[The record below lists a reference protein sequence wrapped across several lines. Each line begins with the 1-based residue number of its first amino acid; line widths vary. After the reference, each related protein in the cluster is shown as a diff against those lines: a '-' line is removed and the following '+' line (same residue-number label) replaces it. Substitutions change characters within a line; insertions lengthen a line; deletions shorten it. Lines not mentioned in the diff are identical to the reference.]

1 MIRRILSRLR
11 DEPRPLDSEAIV
23 WAYRLFLDREPENL
37 QSVREM
43 AAALRTSAEIRRCF
57 MASEEFSLHPD
68 THRRPSLIGNEKPM
82 WIDEVED
89 PTEIARLLDHIART
103 WTGFGDSEPHYSVI
117 TDPRFKPDQVAQH
130 IEDFSASG
138 RDGVER
144 LDAALARTG
153 TTLGSDATCLELG
166 CGVGRVTAWLARRCA
181 QVIATDISQSHLTLA
196 RQHLNGEG
204 SSNVQFHQL
213 NRVESLDTLPAFDLF
228 FSVIVLQHNPPPI
241 VRAILD
247 RVFARLRPGGFAY
260 FQVPTFRVGY
270 EFRMEQYLREE
281 FGKKKMEMHVV
292 PQATIMRVAAQHG
305 LELLEVIED
314 SYTGMR
320 PGEVS
325 NTFLFRKRNS

>member
-11 DEPRPLDSEAIV
+11 NEPRPLGSEAIE

-37 QSVREM
+37 QAVREM

-57 MASEEFSLHPD
+57 MASQEFSLHQD
-68 THRRPSLIGNEKPM
+68 INRRPSLIGNEKPM
-82 WIDEVED
+82 WIDDVED

-103 WTGFGDSEPHYSVI
+103 WTSFGDSEPHYSVI
-117 TDPRFKPDQVAQH
+117 TDPKFKPDHLAQN
-130 IEDFSASG
+130 IEAFSASG

-144 LDAALARTG
+144 LDAALARTRAA
-153 TTLGSDATCLELG
+153 LGRDATCLELG

-181 QVIATDISQSHLTLA
+181 HVIATDISQSHLVLA
-196 RQHLNGEG
+196 RQHLHERG
-204 SSNVQFHQL
+204 SANVEFHQL
-213 NRVESLDTLPAFDLF
+213 TGVGSLDTLPQFDLF

-247 RVFARLRPGGFAY
+247 RVFARLKPGGLAY

-270 EFRMEQYLREE
+270 EFRLDQYLRDD
-281 FGKKKMEMHVV
+281 FGKNNMEMHVV
-292 PQATIMRVAAQHG
+292 PQATIMRVATQHG
-305 LELLEVIED
+305 LDLLEVIED
-314 SYTGMR
+314 TYTGMR

-325 NTFLFRKRNS
+325 NTFLFRKPN

>member
-1 MIRRILSRLR
+1 MG
-11 DEPRPLDSEAIV
+11 SEAIV

-37 QSVREM
+37 RSVRKM

-57 MASEEFSLHPD
+57 MASEEFSLRPD

-117 TDPRFKPDQVAQH
+117 TDPKFKPGQVAQH
-130 IEDFSASG
+130 IAAFSASG

-144 LDAALARTG
+144 LDSALARTG
-153 TTLGSDATCLELG
+153 TELGRDAICLELG
-166 CGVGRVTAWLARRCA
+166 CGVGRVTAWLARRYA
-181 QVIATDISQSHLTLA
+181 HVIATDISQSHLALA
-196 RQHLNGEG
+196 RQHLHDEG
-204 SSNVQFHQL
+204 SANVEFHQL
-213 NRVESLDTLPAFDLF
+213 TGVESLDTLPPFDLF

-241 VRAILD
+241 IRAILE
-247 RVFARLRPGGFAY
+247 RVFAHLRPGGLAY

-270 EFRMEQYLREE
+270 EFRMERYLHEE
-281 FGKKKMEMHVV
+281 FGQEKMEMHVV

-314 SYTGMR
+314 PYTGMR

-325 NTFLFRKRNS
+325 NTFLLRKRKS